1 MHSGFAH
8 DIFQQLLHYKI
19 WELPS
24 TMVTIRKIF
33 IQLAQGVLCAAMVL
47 LVLAAGGLM
56 ALQTEPVRDMAIRFI
71 EEALA
76 ENPGGVQD
84 RKLARQHD
92 FPV

>member
-1 MHSGFAH
+1 MF
-8 DIFQQLLHYKI
+8 Y
-19 WELPS
+19 
-24 TMVTIRKIF
+24 
-33 IQLAQGVLCAAMVL
+33 AAMVL